1 MDKLWVITQIV
12 KDRIAIDNYDMYF
25 DVELQKFC
33 IYTLINDEV
42 KKLGMY
48 HNAKTAENVM
58 KLMDYHLLEV
68 CDKFANPHKY
78 LKFKDT
84 VFHYVSDVFFKMP
97 PIEEDG
103 ANEDEESDS

>member
-12 KDRIAIDNYDMYF
+12 KDRIAIDNYDIYF
-25 DVELQKFC
+25 DVKLDKFC

-48 HNAKTAENVM
+48 RNAKTAETIM
-58 KLMDYHLLEV
+58 KHMDYHLIKV

-78 LKFKDT
+78 LKFKDI

-97 PIEEDG
+97 SMEE
-103 ANEDEESDS
+103 AEMYEDED